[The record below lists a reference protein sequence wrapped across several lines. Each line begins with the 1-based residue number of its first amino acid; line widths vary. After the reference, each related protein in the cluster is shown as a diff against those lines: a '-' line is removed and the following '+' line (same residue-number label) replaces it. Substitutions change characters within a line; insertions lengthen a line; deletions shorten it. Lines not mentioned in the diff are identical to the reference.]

1 MRSILTYL
9 ILRGMSRVGK
19 KILALPAGVS
29 VDIRPQEV
37 AIKGPKGE
45 LVEKVHPRVRI
56 SKTADG
62 LTVGVVNENDTHD
75 RALWGTFASILENMI
90 IGVTEGYKKQLEVNG
105 VGYKVS
111 MKGPVLNLEVGYSH
125 PVEVTP
131 LPSTK
136 VTVEKNI
143 ITIEG
148 ANKQQVGEMAAQIRA
163 IKKPEPYKGKGIK
176 YATETIRRKAGKTA
190 AKSA

>member
-1 MRSILTYL
+1 
-9 ILRGMSRVGK
+9 MSRVGK
-19 KILALPAGVS
+19 KILALPAGVTA
-29 VDIRPQEV
+29 DIRPGEV

-45 LVEKVHPRVRI
+45 LVEKIHPRVRI
-56 SKTADG
+56 NKTDAG

-75 RALWGTFASILENMI
+75 RALWGTFASLLENMVQ
-90 IGVTEGYKKQLEVNG
+90 GVTVGYKKQLEVNG
-105 VGYKVS
+105 VGYKVAT
-111 MKGPVLNLEVGYSH
+111 KGAGLVLEVGFSH

-136 VTVEKNI
+136 VTVEKNV
-143 ITIEG
+143 ITVEG
-148 ANKQQVGEMAAQIRA
+148 PNKQQVGEMAAQIRN